1 MTDIL
6 FDRTLP
12 HVALVTIN
20 RPDARNAI
28 NGAVAQGLGR
38 IVAETEADDAIRCV
52 VLTGA
57 GDRAFCAG
65 ADLREIA
72 AGRVRELLTREGG
85 FAGFVRA
92 QRTKPWIA
100 AADGPALA
108 GGTEILLACDMA
120 VISDA
125 ATMGL
130 PEVKRGLAALAG
142 GLYRL
147 PRALPRALALELIA
161 TGDPITAE
169 RALAYGLV
177 NRVVPKGEALAAALA
192 LAARI
197 AANAPVAVRESLIV
211 ARRAFDL
218 AEDELESASAA
229 MGKRLALTEDY
240 KEGPRAFIEKRDPVW
255 TGR

>member
-1 MTDIL
+1 MTEVL
-6 FDRTLP
+6 FELHTPHIAVVTL
-12 HVALVTIN
+12 N

-28 NGAVAQGLGR
+28 NGAIAKELGR
-38 IVAETEADDAIRCV
+38 IVAASEADDAIRCV

-65 ADLREIA
+65 ADLKEIS
-72 AGRVRELLTREGG
+72 AGRIGDLVTRDGG

-92 QRTKPWIA
+92 ARTKPWIA

-120 VISDA
+120 ILSEA

-161 TGDPITAE
+161 TGDPITAD
-169 RALAYGLV
+169 RALAHGLV
-177 NRVVPKGEALAAALA
+177 NQVTPKGEALERALL
-192 LAARI
+192 LAERS
-197 AANAPVAVRESLIV
+197 AANAPVAVRESLTI
-211 ARRAFDL
+211 ARRAFDF
-218 AEDELESASAA
+218 AESDLERDSDA

-240 KEGPRAFIEKRDPVW
+240 REGPLAFIEKRAPNW